1 MSTLKSFDHTV
12 CLLMDWLN
20 CMHVYWWIA
29 CPVLEGVHGK
39 KLLVMS
45 DLLLDSP
52 SKVTQALF
60 PCTSSFVFFNIF
72 CLGAAWPSSC
82 KASDLRLK
90 KGPTRPPH
98 QSDHKE
104 TFSGQLAVAVLCEE
118 DAIYNKQ
125 QAPVSSSC
133 LPWNLSPL
141 ERNLKSEDSS
151 VNCNQG

>member
-1 MSTLKSFDHTV
+1 M
-12 CLLMDWLN
+12 
-20 CMHVYWWIA
+20 
-29 CPVLEGVHGK
+29 HGK
-39 KLLVMS
+39 KLSVMS

-60 PCTSSFVFFNIF
+60 LSTSSFVFFNIF
-72 CLGAAWPSSC
+72 FSGAAWPSSC

-90 KGPTRPPH
+90 KRPTRPPRW
-98 QSDHKE
+98 SDHKE

-118 DAIYNKQ
+118 DDTFNKQ
-125 QAPVSSSC
+125 QAPVSPSC

-151 VNCNQG
+151 LNHNQG